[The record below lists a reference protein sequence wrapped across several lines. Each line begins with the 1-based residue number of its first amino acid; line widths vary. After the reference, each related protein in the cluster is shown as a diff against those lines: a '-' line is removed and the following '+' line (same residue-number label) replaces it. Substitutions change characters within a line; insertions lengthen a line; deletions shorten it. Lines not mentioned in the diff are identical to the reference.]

1 MATALDSLPEDDDR
15 RTKSKKIRASIENIV
30 HALLRVSAMNKRL
43 AEIFQPVDMG
53 EGGNEKEEETE
64 RSGSEPLPVEGNI

>member
-1 MATALDSLPEDDDR
+1 
-15 RTKSKKIRASIENIV
+15 
-30 HALLRVSAMNKRL
+30 MNKRL

-64 RSGSEPLPVEGNI
+64 RSGSEPLPEEGNI

>member
-1 MATALDSLPEDDDR
+1 
-15 RTKSKKIRASIENIV
+15 
-30 HALLRVSAMNKRL
+30 MNKRL

-53 EGGNEKEEETE
+53 EGGKEKEEETE